1 MVLDLKWGGRAEKR
15 RLVKLKVKFKQW
27 WVVSE
32 CVSVC
37 ECVCVHYV
45 NVATLIRKEKRKKNL
60 KINLKNKIKQKWKM
74 ENDEISV
81 FVYTARFSL
90 FLRRLYTFH
99 PILHHCVCLMCSKE

>member
-45 NVATLIRKEKRKKNL
+45 NVATLIRKEKRK
-60 KINLKNKIKQKWKM
+60 
-74 ENDEISV
+74 
-81 FVYTARFSL
+81 
-90 FLRRLYTFH
+90 
-99 PILHHCVCLMCSKE
+99 